1 MKLIFLGTSAAQP
14 TEKRGLSCICLE
26 KEGEILMFD
35 AGEAA
40 QIAYMKSGLGWN
52 KKMKL
57 FVTHLH
63 GDHCV
68 GILGLLQTMSMQNR
82 TESLEIFGPKGIDEF
97 LAANIKVLNFGLPFS
112 ILINIIN
119 EGKIFENKKYMIH
132 AAKANHSIT
141 AFSYLF
147 DEKDKPGRFNVAEAK
162 ELGIPEGELWNKLQ
176 NGEEIEHN
184 GGKIKPEQVLGE
196 KRPGKKIG
204 ISGEILDNPDEAS
217 GNIIEYG
224 FLFKMFDVEEQG
236 PTTISYDDFN
246 NETCDIS
253 TNLLGGGENY
263 DIFYPDNLADTS
275 FNITGS
281 SSVPYK
287 FFQSLSLYPKDD
299 GAGLMVKDLS
309 YNRQYYFGSYARN
322 MSDYYLKKGLNVV
335 LGLWVNQD

>member
-1 MKLIFLGTSAAQP
+1 MKLVFLGTSAAQP
-14 TEKRGLSCICLE
+14 TERRGLSCICLE

-35 AGEAA
+35 AGESA

-119 EGKIFENKKYMIH
+119 EKKIFENKKYMIH
-132 AAKANHSIT
+132 TVKANHSIT

-147 DEKDKPGRFNVAEAK
+147 EEKDKPGRFNVQKAK

-176 NGEEIEHN
+176 NGEEITNNETT
-184 GGKIKPEQVLGE
+184 IKPEQVLGE

-204 ISGEILDNPDEAS
+204 ISGDTMPTKKLEEFFYQCDYLVFDSTFIEEEKQRALDTCHSTAKQAAELGKNAEVKNLILTHFSARYKDE
-217 GNIIEYG
+217 
-224 FLFKMFDVEEQG
+224 LQHKMEAEKIHNSV
-236 PTTISYDDFN
+236 
-246 NETCDIS
+246 
-253 TNLLGGGENY
+253 
-263 DIFYPDNLADTS
+263 
-275 FNITGS
+275 IT
-281 SSVPYK
+281 
-287 FFQSLSLYPKDD
+287 
-299 GAGLMVKDLS
+299 AKDLLEVEI
-309 YNRQYYFGSYARN
+309 N
-322 MSDYYLKKGLNVV
+322 
-335 LGLWVNQD
+335 